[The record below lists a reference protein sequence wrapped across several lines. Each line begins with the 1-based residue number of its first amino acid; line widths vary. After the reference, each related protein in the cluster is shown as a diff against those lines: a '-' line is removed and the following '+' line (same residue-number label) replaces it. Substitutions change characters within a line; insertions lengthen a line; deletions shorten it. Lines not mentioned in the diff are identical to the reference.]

1 MLRLPPIA
9 RISLGLVSTTL
20 ALMIVADVLF
30 GLSPDHVRPTLDAR
44 KRLTETLAIQVTALI
59 NSGDIEA
66 VQETLRTIVERQP
79 DVLSSGV
86 RLASGPLVV
95 KVGDHDNLWKGAGG
109 DRSTPTHARVKIHHG
124 AAQWGTL
131 EVRFQSLASA
141 WSLAVVHNPF
151 VKALVFVSLAGFA
164 AYLVFMRRTLR
175 HLDPA
180 SVIPERVKATLDL
193 LSEGVV
199 IADEQDRIVL
209 VNKAFEEGC
218 GISMRSL
225 LGRDLSSL
233 PWHAPSDEAGI
244 HLMPW
249 HAARRDGTSRTGTR
263 LELGDAERRVY
274 AVNSVPMLDDRGQA
288 GGVMVTFDDLTE
300 LESTHLDLRETMH
313 ELQRSRNEIA
323 QQNERLE
330 ILATRDPLTN
340 CLNRRAL
347 NEQIEST
354 FELAQISDAPV
365 GCIMSDIDHFKSVN
379 DMFGHQVGDQA
390 IQFVASVFHEQLRA
404 TDVVGRYG
412 GEEFCVLLYGC
423 SLDEVRAI
431 AEKLRASIEA
441 TSRQR
446 VPALGERRLTAS
458 FGVAATP
465 QGAGQPMQLV
475 SQADKALYLSKRS
488 GRNRVSA
495 WIPNDSGAQAVG

>member
-330 ILATRDPLTN
+330 DREHLRARPDLRCTCRVHHVRHRSLQIRERHVRASGRRSGNTVRRLGVPRAAARDGCRGALRRRGVLRTALRVQPRRGARDRREATGFHR
-340 CLNRRAL
+340 
-347 NEQIEST
+347 
-354 FELAQISDAPV
+354 
-365 GCIMSDIDHFKSVN
+365 
-379 DMFGHQVGDQA
+379 GDQ
-390 IQFVASVFHEQLRA
+390 
-404 TDVVGRYG
+404 
-412 GEEFCVLLYGC
+412 
-423 SLDEVRAI
+423 
-431 AEKLRASIEA
+431 
-441 TSRQR
+441 
-446 VPALGERRLTAS
+446 
-458 FGVAATP
+458 
-465 QGAGQPMQLV
+465 
-475 SQADKALYLSKRS
+475 
-488 GRNRVSA
+488 
-495 WIPNDSGAQAVG
+495 